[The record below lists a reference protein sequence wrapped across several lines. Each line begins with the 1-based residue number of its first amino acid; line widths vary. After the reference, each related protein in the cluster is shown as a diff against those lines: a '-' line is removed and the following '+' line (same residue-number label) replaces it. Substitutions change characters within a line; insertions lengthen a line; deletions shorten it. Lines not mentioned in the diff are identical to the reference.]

1 MLSARSMLCHS
12 ALLLSLLETAVAR
25 TEDEEKFGIDGIN
38 FGDWVSCPVA
48 RCCDLP
54 EDNDVHHVGRGQ
66 HEFRKEHNTNE
77 ACRKVDC
84 HKWNAN
90 TAVSEKVEVFGW
102 LAKEFRW
109 SSNLGG
115 RQAVRF
121 AAIPKG
127 TRVQILRF
135 RDEWSWA
142 DQGFSPKYSEAWVHV
157 NGVTFRMPI
166 VDLEVSAS
174 DTPTSASDKRI
185 LEHDY
190 YTFVNP
196 FASHLG
202 DRHLEEKQ
210 KQHAVK
216 TLGKNIKDEAGFLER
231 KETVKLQ
238 GGPQPPAPPAEPV
251 LTPAEPVLTFAQR
264 AARLLTFMQTQ
275 R

>member
-1 MLSARSMLCHS
+1 M
-12 ALLLSLLETAVAR
+12 
-25 TEDEEKFGIDGIN
+25 G
-38 FGDWVSCPVA
+38 
-48 RCCDLP
+48 
-54 EDNDVHHVGRGQ
+54 
-66 HEFRKEHNTNE
+66 HEFRNEHNTNE

-174 DTPTSASDKRI
+174 DKRI

-190 YTFVNP
+190 YTFGNP
-196 FASHLG
+196 FCCRLG
-202 DRHLEEKQ
+202 DPHTEEKRN
-210 KQHAVK
+210 QHAVK
-216 TLGKNIKDEAGFLER
+216 TLGENIKGEAGFL
-231 KETVKLQ
+231 LQ
-238 GGPQPPAPPAEPV
+238 GGPHPPAPPAEPV

-264 AARLLTFMQTQ
+264 VARLLTPNVCAD
-275 R
+275 